1 MLTTLEDTSLPAESS
16 PACESAT
23 CMTQMRRQELT
34 NLLLTEKNYFLRLA
48 NVILRNEHDAEDV
61 VHTSFCAAWKAVGSF
76 RGDSSMKTWFS
87 RVVSNHAITC
97 LRKRNT
103 GRLVFFEDNPEY
115 LHSVEQKLS
124 SMVEDPEKIF
134 VREEALGLVNKHVRS
149 LPAETR
155 LVLMLH
161 FSDHCSIEKI
171 AEMRGKSSS
180 AVSAHLQ
187 RGKALL
193 RKRVRKV
200 SAHRMVVHVRHEAS
214 S

>member
-1 MLTTLEDTSLPAESS
+1 MLTTLEDPSLPAESS
-16 PACESAT
+16 PVCEDAT
-23 CMTQMRRQELT
+23 HTTQVRRHELT
-34 NLLLTEKNYFLRLA
+34 NLILKEKNYFVRLA
-48 NVILRNEHDAEDV
+48 NAILRNEHDAEDV
-61 VHTSFCAAWKAVGSF
+61 VHTSFCAAWKAAGSF
-76 RGDSSMKTWFS
+76 RGDSAMKTWFS

-103 GRLVFFEDNPEY
+103 GRLVFFEDNPDY

-124 SMVEDPEKIF
+124 SVVEDPEKLVF
-134 VREEALGLVNKHVRS
+134 RKEVLGLVNKHLGY
-149 LPAETR
+149 LPTETR
-155 LVLMLH
+155 IVFMLH

-171 AEMRGKSSS
+171 AKMRGKSPS

-200 SAHRMVVHVRHEAS
+200 SSHRMVVPARHNAS